1 MKEQYEKPAELYDG
15 LRLHQNENTGGC
27 SPRVLDALAR
37 LTRQNLAYYPP
48 YAEATEACARH
59 LGVAV
64 DRVMLV
70 NGLDEGIMSAAIA
83 YLRHAG
89 SGLFRAVVP
98 EPAFEIFRFDT
109 AAAGGRLVQ
118 VMPKPDFSFAL
129 DEVLA
134 AITPATRVVFLTNPN
149 NPTGVSAPFEAIRA
163 IAAAV
168 PAQAIVFVDEAYA
181 DFAGRSFIPE
191 LSAFPN
197 VIVGRTF
204 SKAYGLAAIRIGALV
219 GAPAVLDPIRYA
231 TPVYSVN
238 IAAIVALQAALSDQ
252 DYVND
257 YLQQVKESKALLYA
271 ACDAWGWLLAERC
284 QLRAGASGSASTLSP
299 ARRARRV
306 FAQSIDG
313 AGCEGCL
320 RIATGI
326 VEHTKRGI
334 AVIEEVPVRGVIDR
348 RTTETS
354 IALTIGPKARA
365 GISQHGHPFPGS
377 HARAVRASWRVRPRS
392 LPSAISTSISIT
404 RSRISHRAGR
414 GGRLPA
420 QTGRGIN
427 RGLLVMPMDDAG
439 VAAIDS
445 VTAACRR

>member
-1 MKEQYEKPAELYDG
+1 MKEQYEKPPELYDG

-59 LGVAV
+59 LGVAA

-70 NGLDEGIMSAAIA
+70 NGLDEGIMSTAIA
-83 YLRHAG
+83 YLRPQAG
-89 SGLFRAVVP
+89 SGTVPEAVVP

-109 AAAGGRLVQ
+109 TVAGGRLVQ

-134 AITPATRVVFLTNPN
+134 AITAATRVVFLTNPN
-149 NPTGVSAPFEAIRA
+149 NPTGVSVPFDAIRA
-163 IAAAV
+163 IAKTV
-168 PAQAIVFVDEAYA
+168 PTQAIVFVDEAYA
-181 DFAGRSFIPE
+181 DFSGRSFIPE

-238 IAAIVALQAALSDQ
+238 IAAVVALQAALSDQ

-257 YLQQVKESKALLYA
+257 YLQQVKASKALLYA
-271 ACDAWGWLLAERC
+271 ACDRMRLKYWPSDANFVLVRVGSRIDEVV
-284 QLRAGASGSASTLSP
+284 AGAKERGVYLRNRSTEP
-299 ARRARRV
+299 
-306 FAQSIDG
+306 
-313 AGCEGCL
+313 GCEGCL

-334 AVIEEVPVRGVIDR
+334 AAIEEVLCG
-348 RTTETS
+348 
-354 IALTIGPKARA
+354 
-365 GISQHGHPFPGS
+365 
-377 HARAVRASWRVRPRS
+377 
-392 LPSAISTSISIT
+392 
-404 RSRISHRAGR
+404 
-414 GGRLPA
+414 
-420 QTGRGIN
+420 
-427 RGLLVMPMDDAG
+427 
-439 VAAIDS
+439 AA
-445 VTAACRR
+445 